1 MREAIRLMQDT
12 GVVKKMGGPFGSVI
26 AKDGLVVVSACAMVR
41 E

>member
-12 GVVKKMGGPFGSVI
+12 GVVKKMGGPFGAVI
-26 AKDGLVVVSACAMVR
+26 GKDGLVVVSACAMVR